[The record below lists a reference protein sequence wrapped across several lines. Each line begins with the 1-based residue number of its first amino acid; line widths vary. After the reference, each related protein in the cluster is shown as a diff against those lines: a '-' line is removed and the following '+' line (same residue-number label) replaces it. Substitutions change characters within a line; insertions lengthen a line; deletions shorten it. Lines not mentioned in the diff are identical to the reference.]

1 MPREMMVREVEL
13 KSVVDDVATRRRR
26 IEAAGAQMTF
36 DGRLEDRR
44 YDTGDRRLSA
54 ADEVLRL
61 RAYSDGHGVRAA
73 LEWKGPTRQEDGYKV
88 RDELSTNAGDST
100 TLAAILERLGY
111 SVIGEID
118 RHVIQYA
125 LDHAVVR
132 FEQYPRM
139 DALVEVEGPPPAI
152 EHAISALGMRRDAFT
167 AERLLA
173 FVDRYEARTGLRAAL
188 SDRQLAS
195 DNRAPTDA

>member
-1 MPREMMVREVEL
+1 MPREMMVREAEL

-26 IEAAGAQMTF
+26 IEAAGAQITF

-44 YDTGDRRLSA
+44 YDTADRRLSA

-88 RDELSTNAGDST
+88 RDELSTNASDSS

-195 DNRAPTDA
+195 DNRAPTDV

>member
-1 MPREMMVREVEL
+1 
-13 KSVVDDVATRRRR
+13 
-26 IEAAGAQMTF
+26 
-36 DGRLEDRR
+36 
-44 YDTGDRRLSA
+44 
-54 ADEVLRL
+54 L
-61 RAYSDGHGVRAA
+61 RAYSEGHGVRAA

-88 RDELSTNAGDST
+88 RDELSTNASDSS

-195 DNRAPTDA
+195 DNRAPTDV